1 MGLIQLNVS
10 NLRNITHA
18 TLSPHPAFNLITGAN
33 GSGKTSLLEAI
44 YFLGR
49 GRSFKTSNS
58 NKLIRKG
65 QSELTISGRIRL
77 KDREFQLGI
86 QRSSK
91 RTRIRLA
98 GQTITRASQLTEVL
112 PIQIIEPGLHA
123 FFEQGPEVRRR
134 FLEWGVFHVE
144 PRYEQAWRNY
154 RRVLQQRNAAL
165 KAAWRQS
172 AIRQWDTLLV
182 ESARLIDAY
191 RQAYVERI
199 EAFLKEF
206 PERQR
211 IDFMHGM
218 TMDYY
223 PGWRQGTDLG
233 EVLVASLDSDLARG
247 FTQSGPH
254 RADIRFKMAGERGRD
269 VLSRGQQKLFISL
282 LFLAQS
288 ILLRELTG
296 KDSLILIDD
305 LAAELD
311 ESSRATLVS
320 VLLSTGSQV
329 FITATS
335 LDALAGLRGDLPH
348 ALFHVEHGNVE
359 QVV

>member
-10 NLRNITHA
+10 NLRNITQA
-18 TLSPHPAFNLITGAN
+18 TLNPHPAFNLITGAN

-49 GRSFKTSNS
+49 GRSFKTPNS
-58 NKLIRKG
+58 EKLIQHG
-65 QSELTISGRIRL
+65 CGELLISGRICL
-77 KDREFQLGI
+77 NEREFQLGV
-86 QRSSK
+86 QRANK
-91 RTRIRLA
+91 RTRIRLS
-98 GQTITRASQLTEVL
+98 GQTITRASQLTDVL

-144 PRYEQAWRNY
+144 PRYEQVWRNY
-154 RRVLQQRNAAL
+154 RRILQQRNAAL
-165 KAAWRQS
+165 KAHWRKA
-172 AIRQWDTLLV
+172 AIAQWDALLV
-182 ESARLIDAY
+182 ESALVIDAF
-191 RQAYVERI
+191 RQAYVEKVG
-199 EAFLKEF
+199 AFLQAF
-206 PERQR
+206 PHQHR
-211 IDFMHGM
+211 IDFMREM
-218 TMDYY
+218 AMNYY
-223 PGWRQGTDLG
+223 PGWKTGADLG
-233 EVLVASLDSDLARG
+233 EVLASSLDSDLARG

-254 RADIRFKMAGERGRD
+254 RADLRFRMTGGRGRD

-311 ESSRATLVS
+311 EVSRDTLVN
-320 VLLSTGSQV
+320 VLLTAGSQV

-335 LDALAGLRGDLPH
+335 LEALGGLRDGLPH
-348 ALFHVEHGNVE
+348 ALFHVEHGNIE
-359 QVV
+359 QVI

>member
-1 MGLIQLNVS
+1 MGLIQLNIS
-10 NLRNITHA
+10 NLRNITQA
-18 TLSPHPAFNLITGAN
+18 TLNLHPAFNLITGVN

-49 GRSFKTSNS
+49 GRSFKASNS
-58 NKLIRKG
+58 EKLIQKG
-65 QSELTISGRIRL
+65 KSELIITGRVRL
-77 KDREFQLGI
+77 NDKEFQLGI
-86 QRSSK
+86 QRANK
-91 RTRIRLA
+91 RTQIRLS
-98 GQTITRASQLTEVL
+98 GQTISKASQLTEVL

-144 PRYEQAWRNY
+144 PRYEQVWRNY
-154 RRVLQQRNAAL
+154 RRILQQRNAAL
-165 KAAWRQS
+165 KAHWRKA
-172 AIRQWDTLLV
+172 AIVQWDALLV
-182 ESARLIDAY
+182 ESGTKIDTY
-191 RQAYVERI
+191 RQAYLEKVV
-199 EAFLKEF
+199 AFLYEF
-206 PERQR
+206 PERHH
-211 IDFMHGM
+211 IGFMQGM
-218 TMDYY
+218 EMEYY
-223 PGWRQGTDLG
+223 PGWKRDADLG
-233 EVLVASLDSDLARG
+233 EVLAASLSSDLARG

-254 RADIRFKMAGERGRD
+254 RADIRFRIGGDRGRD

-296 KDSLILIDD
+296 KSSLILIDD

-311 ESSRATLVS
+311 EASRAVLVS

-335 LDALAGLRGDLPH
+335 LDGLADLWDELPH
-348 ALFHVEHGNVE
+348 AVFHVEHGNIE
-359 QVV
+359 QVI

>member
-10 NLRNITHA
+10 NLRNITQA

-58 NKLIRKG
+58 EKLIQKG
-65 QSELTISGRIRL
+65 KHELTISGRIRL
-77 KDREFQLGI
+77 KEREFQLGI
-86 QRSSK
+86 QRAGK

-98 GQTITRASQLTEVL
+98 GQTITRASQLTEAL

-123 FFEQGPEVRRR
+123 FFEQGPEIRRR

-144 PRYEQAWRNY
+144 PRYEQVWRNY
-154 RRVLQQRNAAL
+154 RRALQQRNAAL
-165 KAAWRQS
+165 KAGWRQS
-172 AIRQWDTLLV
+172 AIGQWDALLV
-182 ESARLIDAY
+182 ESARLVDTY
-191 RQAYVERI
+191 RQVYVERI

-206 PERQR
+206 PERER
-211 IDFMHGM
+211 IGFMKGM
-218 TMDYY
+218 AMDYY
-223 PGWRQGTDLG
+223 PGWKQGADLG
-233 EVLVASLDSDLARG
+233 EVLAASLDSDRVRG

-254 RADIRFKMAGERGRD
+254 RADIRFKMSGERGRD

-329 FITATS
+329 FITATT
-335 LDALAGLRGDLPH
+335 LDMLAGLQDDLPH

>member
-10 NLRNITHA
+10 NLRNITQA
-18 TLSPHPAFNLITGAN
+18 TLNPHPAFNLITGAN

-49 GRSFKTSNS
+49 GRSFKTPNS
-58 NKLIRKG
+58 EKLIQKG
-65 QSELTISGRIRL
+65 KKELVITGRIRL
-77 KDREFQLGI
+77 NDREFQLGI
-86 QRSSK
+86 QRANK

-98 GQTITRASQLTEVL
+98 GQTISKASQLTDVL

-144 PRYEQAWRNY
+144 PRYEQVWRDY

-165 KAAWRQS
+165 KAQWRKS
-172 AIRQWDTLLV
+172 AIGQWDTLLI
-182 ESARLIDAY
+182 ESACKIDAY
-191 RQAYVERI
+191 RQAYVKKI
-199 EAFLKEF
+199 EAFLQAF
-206 PERQR
+206 PEQQQ
-211 IDFMHGM
+211 IDFMRGM
-218 TMDYY
+218 EMEYY
-223 PGWRQGTDLG
+223 PGWKRGVDFG
-233 EVLVASLDSDLARG
+233 EVLTVSLESDLMRG

-311 ESSRATLVS
+311 ETSRATLVS
-320 VLLSTGSQV
+320 VLLSAGSQV

-335 LDALAGLRGDLPH
+335 LDGLAGLQDDLPH
-348 ALFHVEHGNVE
+348 TVFHVEHGNIE

>member
-1 MGLIQLNVS
+1 MGLIHLNVS
-10 NLRNITHA
+10 NLRNITEA
-18 TLSPHPAFNLITGAN
+18 TLCPHPAFNLVTGFN

-49 GRSFKTSNS
+49 GRSFKSSN
-58 NKLIRKG
+58 NERLIQKG
-65 QSELTISGRIRL
+65 KNEFIITGRIHL
-77 KDREFQLGI
+77 NDREFHLGI
-86 QRSSK
+86 QRANK
-91 RTRIRLA
+91 RTRIRLS
-98 GQTITRASQLTEVL
+98 GQTITKASQLTEIL
-112 PIQIIEPGLHA
+112 PIQIIEPSLHA

-165 KAAWRQS
+165 KAQWSRA
-172 AIRQWDTLLV
+172 AIIQWDALLV
-182 ESARLIDAY
+182 ESAVKINTY
-191 RQAYVERI
+191 RQAYLEKI
-199 EAFLKEF
+199 AFFLHEF
-206 PERQR
+206 PGQHA
-211 IDFMHGM
+211 IDFMQDM
-218 TMDYY
+218 EMDYY
-223 PGWRQGTDLG
+223 PGWKRGVEFG
-233 EVLVASLDSDLARG
+233 EVLAVSFDSDLMRG

-254 RADIRFKMAGERGRD
+254 RADIRFRIGGERGRD

-296 KDSLILIDD
+296 KHSLILIDD

-311 ESSRATLVS
+311 ETSRAILVS
-320 VLLSTGSQV
+320 VLLSTNSQV

-335 LDALAGLRGDLPH
+335 LSSLAGVWDELAH
-348 ALFHVEHGNVE
+348 TVFHVEHGNIE
-359 QVV
+359 QVI